1 MKKRLFLI
9 GASVRVGAL
18 VKAVQEHYADGYEF
32 CACLDSDRAKMA
44 DFLRYH
50 HLEIPQYGMEEFDTA
65 VTETHPDIAVITTT
79 DATHAGYIVRA
90 LDSRISCMVEKPL
103 CINENQCREILA
115 AQKRNPE
122 VYAVTMHNSRYHAC
136 FRKTIELVK
145 SGAIGEIKGIFY
157 NEKLDLFHGSSYYRR
172 WNRDKK
178 LSGGLQIH
186 KSSHHF
192 DKINF
197 LLKSK
202 VEWVSATGCLT
213 TYGAANSPF
222 HGEKCS
228 TCAHAENCRFY
239 LNYHRNEIY
248 EKLYSNTG
256 GEIHAYTPDNCVF
269 SPEVSAEDFFQIF
282 CMYENKIPMSYSL
295 SANCHYEGES
305 LSIEGTAGRL
315 EMNRL
320 VYRTVDVRGG
330 EARNVRKDNSLR
342 IVRFQTGE
350 TEIFN
355 ADDEIQNANH
365 GGCDERIYEDL
376 FGMNKSEML
385 ASFNDGIQAVLVGI
399 GANLSMAANGRK
411 IYLQPLLEA

>member
-1 MKKRLFLI
+1 MKKRIFLI
-9 GASVRVGAL
+9 GASVRVGSL
-18 VKAVQEHYADGYEF
+18 VKAVRKHYADAYEF
-32 CACLDSDRAKMA
+32 CACLDNDKAKMA

-50 HLEIPQYGMEEFDTA
+50 QLEIPQYGAEEFDAA
-65 VTETHPDIAVITTT
+65 VAETRPDIAVITTT
-79 DATHAGYIVRA
+79 DSTHSNYIVRA
-90 LDSRISCMVEKPL
+90 LDCKISCMVEKPL
-103 CINENQCREILA
+103 CINEEQCREILA
-115 AQKRNPE
+115 ARKRNPE

-136 FRKTIELVK
+136 FRKTLELVR

-172 WNRDKK
+172 WNRNKK

-228 TCAHAENCRFY
+228 TCEHTEKCRFY
-239 LNYHRNEIY
+239 LDYHRNPVY
-248 EKLYSNTG
+248 EALYG
-256 GEIHAYTPDNCVF
+256 DGEKHTYTPDNCVF

-282 CMYENKIPMSYSL
+282 CMYENKIPMCYSL

-305 LSIEGTAGRL
+305 ICIEGTTGRL

-320 VYRTVDVRGG
+320 FYRTFDVRGG
-330 EARNVRKDNSLR
+330 EARDVSRDNSLR
-342 IVRFQTGE
+342 IVHLQTGK
-350 TEIFN
+350 TEIYD
-355 ADDEIQNANH
+355 AEDEVKDSNH

-376 FGMNKSEML
+376 FGENKSDML
-385 ASFNDGIQAVLVGI
+385 ATLDDGIQAVLIGA
-399 GANLSMAANGRK
+399 GANLSMAADGKK
-411 IYLQPLLEA
+411 INLQSLLEI